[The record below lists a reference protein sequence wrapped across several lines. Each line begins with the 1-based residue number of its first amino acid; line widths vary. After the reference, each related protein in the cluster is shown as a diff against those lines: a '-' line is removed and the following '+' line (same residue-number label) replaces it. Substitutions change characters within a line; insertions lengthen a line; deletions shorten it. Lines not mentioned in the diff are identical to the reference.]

1 MGSAPASEAA
11 ASHAVA
17 SQAVASDGAAARAAA
32 PAADHLPGS
41 VQTAVKLLIVGH
53 FAVGKTTFVGALS
66 EIRPLRTEEVMTQA
80 GALVDDLAGTKDKT
94 TTTVALDF
102 GRLTLNDTLVLYLFG
117 TPGQQRFTEL
127 WQDMTR
133 GALGAL
139 VLADTRRLGQS
150 FDVMGVLEDL
160 GLPYAVALN
169 DFDDAPE
176 HDLDE
181 VREALDLLPETPLV
195 RCDARDRV
203 SSTHAL
209 IALVEYL
216 LTRNAGRTSDSD
228 SDIELEHA

>member
-1 MGSAPASEAA
+1 MGFAPASDDN
-11 ASHAVA
+11 
-17 SQAVASDGAAARAAA
+17 SDG
-32 PAADHLPGS
+32 PDGPHGGVHLASG

-80 GALVDDLAGTKDKT
+80 GALVDDLAGTQDKT

-102 GRLTLNDTLVLYLFG
+102 GRLTLNDSLVLYLFG

-169 DFDDAPE
+169 DFDDADE
-176 HDLDE
+176 AGGTDGTGRHDLAE
-181 VREALDLLPETPLV
+181 IREALDLLPETPLV
-195 RCDARDRV
+195 RCDARDRI

-216 LTRNAGRTSDSD
+216 LTRDGSSAGAGDS
-228 SDIELEHA
+228 ELEHA

>member
-1 MGSAPASEAA
+1 MGSAPASED
-11 ASHAVA
+11 S
-17 SQAVASDGAAARAAA
+17 
-32 PAADHLPGS
+32 PAGGVHLPSG
-41 VQTAVKLLIVGH
+41 VQTAVKVLIVGH

-102 GRLTLNDTLVLYLFG
+102 GRLTLNDSLVLYLFG

-150 FDVMGVLEDL
+150 FDVMGVLEEL

-169 DFDDAPE
+169 DFDDASAE
-176 HDLDE
+176 HDLEE

-195 RCDARDRV
+195 RCDARDRI

-216 LTRNAGRTSDSD
+216 LTRNAGRADGGADSAGSAGD
-228 SDIELEHA
+228 SELEHA